1 MGMEERGNSKIS
13 FLFLQED
20 EIVPAIYGGL
30 SEDDRF
36 IGKLLA
42 AQNFMVNI
50 QNEVTKLVQDYMR
63 IRQKDRKRRKLNEQ
77 NKGKMPANYGNYSP
91 QLPPHLQQH
100 QRELLAAAP
109 PAKKS
114 KMSHPPKTPKTPKT
128 PAQHKPKGWPKPNK
142 SSANNKPAPKTKT
155 KQQPAAQL
163 KNLHPRNRYHH
174 QHLLLQVCQSRAC

>member
-1 MGMEERGNSKIS
+1 MEKQEIQK
-13 FLFLQED
+13 FPFFLQED

-63 IRQKDRKRRKLNEQ
+63 IRQKDRKLRIKNEQ
-77 NKGKMPANYGNYSP
+77 KQIKRKTPANFPHHYP
-91 QLPPHLQQH
+91 QQQQQPPSHYQQ
-100 QRELLAAAP
+100 QPP

-114 KMSHPPKTPKTPKT
+114 KMSHPQTPKTSKNV
-128 PAQHKPKGWPKPNK
+128 QHKPKGWPKPK
-142 SSANNKPAPKTKT
+142 PSANNKPPKTKT
-155 KQQPAAQL
+155 KPAAQPKTFVPTQPPQGEL
-163 KNLHPRNRYHH
+163 KYRKKCNLIW
-174 QHLLLQVCQSRAC
+174 